1 MTVTLPDPLA
11 TPSIL
16 PQATPLTGHVLVV
29 DDNDLNRELLCRRL
43 KQQGHTYQT
52 AKNGKQAME
61 VVEASAFDLV
71 LLDIMMPEMNGYEV
85 LEALKADPLLRH
97 IPVIMIS
104 AVDEIESVVRCIEL
118 GAEDYLPK
126 PFNATLLKARIGASL
141 DKKRMQD
148 LERAHVQEIET
159 QRKRADDLLRVILP
173 DTVVEELKA
182 TNAIKPRRHDQV
194 AVMFCDIVE
203 FTSYCDHREPEEV
216 LTHLQGLVEIFEE
229 LALRH
234 GLEKIKTVGDAFM
247 TTAGLLKPLDNPVLN
262 CVRCGLDM
270 VATAPHIPPQWQ
282 VRVGIH
288 VGPVIAGVVGRR
300 QYLFDVWGDTVN
312 TAARVEGLGQ
322 ANRVNVS
329 GPAYALIADHCPNPG
344 QRLVNVKGKGELVI
358 YQIGTLV

>member
-1 MTVTLPDPLA
+1 MTLGTTAARQPTEPVGH
-11 TPSIL
+11 IL
-16 PQATPLTGHVLVV
+16 IV

-43 KQQGHTYQT
+43 KQQGHTYAT
-52 AKNGKQAME
+52 AKNGRLAME
-61 VVEASAFDLV
+61 QIHNQAFDMV

-85 LEALKADPLLRH
+85 LKALKGDPAYRH

-104 AVDEIESVVRCIEL
+104 AVDEIESVVRCIEM
-118 GAEDYLPK
+118 GAEDYLAK
-126 PFNATLLKARIGASL
+126 PFNPTLLKARIGASL

-148 LERAHVQEIET
+148 QERAHLLEIDHE
-159 QRKRADDLLRVILP
+159 RKRADDLLRVILP

-182 TNAIKPRRHDQV
+182 TNAIKPRRYDNV

-203 FTSYCDHREPEEV
+203 FTSYCDRREPEEV

-247 TTAGLLKPLDNPVLN
+247 TTAGLLKPLDTPVLN
-262 CVRCGLDM
+262 CVRCGQEM
-270 VATAPHIPPQWQ
+270 IATAPRVPPQWQ

-288 VGPVIAGVVGRR
+288 IGPVIAGVVGRR

-312 TAARVEGLGQ
+312 TAARVESLGQ
-322 ANRVNVS
+322 SNAVNVS
-329 GPAYALIADHCPNPG
+329 GEAWQTIADRC
-344 QRLVNVKGKGELVI
+344 QSKDRRRVNVKGKGELEIIQVE
-358 YQIGTLV
+358 GGWE